1 MRVVIRAD
9 PKEVADYAY
18 DFVRRKLEGC
28 KGFVLGLAA
37 GVTPL
42 GLYRKMVEGYNWGE
56 LDFSNVHTFNLDEYV
71 GLEPNHAQ
79 SYFCFMR
86 SNLFDLV
93 NLKEENIHFF
103 SGVPETIEGHCDEH
117 ERQIRK
123 AGGIELQIL
132 GIGRNGHIGFNEPT
146 SSLGSRT
153 RMVTLTQ
160 DTMSDNQRH
169 FPTKEDVPRY
179 ALTMGVATILETKE
193 ILLLATGSG
202 KAGALAA
209 MIEGPVTSICPASA
223 LQMHPRVAVVCDEA
237 AAQRL
242 AYTEHYERV
251 IDNARSVD
259 R

>member
-1 MRVVIRAD
+1 MLVIIRSD
-9 PKEVADYAY
+9 EDEVTDYAY
-18 DFVRRKLEGC
+18 EFVCRKLEAC
-28 KGFVLGLAA
+28 KKFVLGLAA
-37 GVTPL
+37 GATPL
-42 GLYRKMVEGYNWGE
+42 GLYRKMVEGYIRGE

-86 SNLFDLV
+86 TNLFDLV
-93 NLKEENIHFF
+93 NLKEENIHFL
-103 SGVPETIEGHCDEH
+103 SGVPETIEGHCDEY

-153 RMVTLTQ
+153 RMATLTQ
-160 DTMSDNQRH
+160 DTISDNQRY

-251 IDNARSVD
+251 IDNAKSVD